1 MAIDK
6 LATVPKDAVDYRSKV
21 DLRILETRPD
31 HYRTTGAVKRTRRKT
46 LRKFAR
52 RNPVM
57 TTSRIGEYLKYRRDH
72 PESWDQ
78 S

>member
-1 MAIDK
+1 MSNDK
-6 LATVPKDAVDYRSKV
+6 TAVVPKDAVDYLSKV

-31 HYRTTGAVKRTRRKT
+31 HYRTTGAVKRARRKT

-52 RNPVM
+52 RYPTM
-57 TTSRIGEYLKYRRDH
+57 TVSRIGEYLKYQRDH
-72 PESWDQ
+72 TSWDQ